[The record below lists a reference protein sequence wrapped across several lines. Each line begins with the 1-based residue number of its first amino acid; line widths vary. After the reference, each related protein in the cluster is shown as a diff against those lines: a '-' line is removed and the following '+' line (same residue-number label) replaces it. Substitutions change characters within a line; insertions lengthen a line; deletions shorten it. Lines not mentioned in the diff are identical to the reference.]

1 MVQGIVW
8 WGPSCVIVPTT
19 WKPHLGLL
27 LSVSHHLKGLKLLL
41 HYFPSHVLPIF
52 TFSYLMCLP
61 PLFLISTISLFTIS
75 HLSFSSVHLPTPSC
89 HLIILL
95 SNGNSIPQFKA
106 VLRVPFFVILF
117 HWVLLGYFAISY
129 SLWSIRKTTNQHSLN
144 FVCFFL
150 CPFVTSVKLQGMC
163 KNGICLKLVLALQT
177 FPGQGTTPPIK
188 LHLHSSQGNGI

>member
-1 MVQGIVW
+1 MCFPFSLFLIL
-8 WGPSCVIVPTT
+8 CA
-19 WKPHLGLL
+19 
-27 LSVSHHLKGLKLLL
+27 SHL
-41 HYFPSHVLPIF
+41 HYFLS
-52 TFSYLMCLP
+52 
-61 PLFLISTISLFTIS
+61 PLFPIFTIS
-75 HLSFSSVHLPTPSC
+75 HLSFSSVHLPTSSC

-129 SLWSIRKTTNQHSLN
+129 SLWSIRKTINQHSLN

>member
-1 MVQGIVW
+1 MVG
-8 WGPSCVIVPTT
+8 SFLRNC
-19 WKPHLGLL
+19 
-27 LSVSHHLKGLKLLL
+27 SHHLETTPGVASLCLSSSQGIKTAAPLFPISCASHL
-41 HYFPSHVLPIF
+41 HYFLS
-52 TFSYLMCLP
+52 
-61 PLFLISTISLFTIS
+61 PLFPIFTIS

-129 SLWSIRKTTNQHSLN
+129 SLWSIRKTINQHSLN

>member
-41 HYFPSHVLPIF
+41 HYFPSHSFP
-52 TFSYLMCLP
+52 S
-61 PLFLISTISLFTIS
+61 PLFLIFTIP
-75 HLSFSSVHLPTPSC
+75 HLNFSSVHLPTPSC